1 MVRGNTKVCAAV
13 PSSTMKVFP
22 GCNIEHWYRSHNIH
36 VETNAIG
43 TIVAAGEKELLAI
56 LIVAEKESFLP
67 CGACMDWIFEM
78 GGTGMPGGVP
88 EPGGGI
94 HQNVQG

>member
-1 MVRGNTKVCAAV
+1 
-13 PSSTMKVFP
+13 MKVFP
-22 GCNIEHWYRSHNIH
+22 VCNIEHWYRSHDIH

-43 TIVAAGEKELLAI
+43 TIVAAGEMELLAI

-78 GGTGMPGGVP
+78 GGPRRLVGFQNRERGFIKTFRADQLMPYYP
-88 EPGGGI
+88 K
-94 HQNVQG
+94 